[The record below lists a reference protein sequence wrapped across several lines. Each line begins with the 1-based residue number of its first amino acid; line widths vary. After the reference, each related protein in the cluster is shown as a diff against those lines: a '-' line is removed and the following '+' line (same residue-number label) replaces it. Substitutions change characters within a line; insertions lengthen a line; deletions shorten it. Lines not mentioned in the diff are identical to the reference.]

1 MEAESPK
8 AKVVQPGEGL
18 QYNVM
23 GAMMTYKATAHDT
36 RGAYSLAIEVT
47 PPHGGL
53 PLHVHHQEDEAMYIL
68 EGEYE
73 IQCGNQAFRAIAGT
87 FVFLPKDIANRYQ
100 NLGDEPGKFLYIT
113 FPGGFEKLVEQTSL
127 LTSGSPPDMQ
137 KVMETARQ
145 HGIEFIPSGNG

>member
-68 EGEYE
+68 QGEYE

-87 FVFLPKDIANRYQ
+87 FVFLPKDIANRYH
-100 NLGDEPGKFLYIT
+100 LGDEPGS
-113 FPGGFEKLVEQTSL
+113 SL
-127 LTSGSPPDMQ
+127 HHVSWRIRKARGANELTDERSPPDMQ

>member
-8 AKVVQPGEGL
+8 ARVVQPGEGL

-23 GAMMTYKATAHDT
+23 GAMMTYKATAQDT

-53 PLHVHHQEDEAMYIL
+53 PLHLHHQEDEAMYVL

-73 IQCGNQAFRAIAGT
+73 IQCGDQAFRATAGT

-100 NLGDEPGKFLYIT
+100 NLGD
-113 FPGGFEKLVEQTSL
+113 
-127 LTSGSPPDMQ
+127 DD
-137 KVMETARQ
+137 R
-145 HGIEFIPSGNG
+145 H

>member
-1 MEAESPK
+1 MIEALTRRTIMEAESPK
-8 AKVVQPGEGL
+8 ARVVQPGEGL

-73 IQCGNQAFRAIAGT
+73 IQCGDQAFRA
-87 FVFLPKDIANRYQ
+87 
-100 NLGDEPGKFLYIT
+100 
-113 FPGGFEKLVEQTSL
+113 
-127 LTSGSPPDMQ
+127 
-137 KVMETARQ
+137 TARQ
-145 HGIEFIPSGNG
+145 VPLHHVSWRIRKARGENELTHERRPAGYAESHGNCPPARN

>member
-8 AKVVQPGEGL
+8 ARVVQPGEGL

-23 GAMMTYKATAHDT
+23 GAMMTYKATAQDT

-53 PLHVHHQEDEAMYIL
+53 PLHVHHQEDEAMYVL

-73 IQCGNQAFRAIAGT
+73 IQCGDQAFRATAGT

-100 NLGDEPGKFLYIT
+100 NLGDEPGKFFSWRIRKAR
-113 FPGGFEKLVEQTSL
+113 GENE
-127 LTSGSPPDMQ
+127 LTDERRPAGYAESHGNCPP
-137 KVMETARQ
+137 ARD
-145 HGIEFIPSGNG
+145 